1 MSGYFTGEQE
11 GGVHIPNFS
20 TPHIAIHNHP
30 SGMTFSPEDILGFA
44 CRNSMRMLTIVGND
58 GSVYALEK
66 TAATDSV
73 LFKKGSLALHDATK
87 EPSLTSQS
95 KINLV
100 SNFLEEIA
108 QYGVNYYAGRD

>member
-44 CRNSMRMLTIVGND
+44 SRDSMQMLTIVGND

-66 TAATDSV
+66 TAATD
-73 LFKKGSLALHDATK
+73 LISLKMAARTLNHTANDPTMPKTAVY
-87 EPSLTSQS
+87 
-95 KINLV
+95 NLV
-100 SNFLEEIA
+100 TDFLMEIS
-108 QYGVNYYAGRD
+108 QYGVQYYTRGN